1 MLIPFGVF
9 SAAGASGGGGG
20 GAGAYELISTAYGTG
35 SSGVITFNTTGLGS
49 TYKHLQI
56 RAVARD
62 SSATTDNSGCV
73 LRFNADT
80 GSNYARHRL
89 RGDGSSALSAA
100 STSQTSINIYTLA
113 TGNGATSGV
122 HGAAVIDILDPFST
136 SKNKTVRAL
145 TGFHVSA
152 SKSVELDSGLWMNTA
167 AITEITVSTSS
178 GNWLTSSRFSL
189 YGIKGD

>member
-1 MLIPFGVF
+1 MSFGLGF
-9 SAAGASGGGGG
+9 WAAAGAGGGAS
-20 GAGAYELISTAYGTG
+20 AGAYEQISTVYGTG

-49 TYKHLQI
+49 TYKHLQL

-62 SSATTDNSGCV
+62 SSGTTDNTGCV

-100 STSQTSINIYTLA
+100 ATSQTSINIFTLA
-113 TGNGATSGV
+113 VGNGAPSGV

-145 TGFHVSA
+145 TGFAQSG
-152 SKSVELDSGLWMNTA
+152 SNSVELDSGLYLSTSA
-167 AITEITVSTSS
+167 LTEITVTTSS
-178 GNWLTSSRFSL
+178 GNWLTTSRFSL
-189 YGIKGD
+189 YGIKG